1 MFSQVLIYI
10 AQANARPKRDRQ
22 MSTLAVESCSS
33 NLDLNDHH
41 GIHESSDDNDNT
53 YIPEPDEPEESG
65 TEEKK
70 NDEEKGVATDPPKKR
85 MMKNKGKTTSTDGVC
100 SQWPDGRSPAV
111 QAYKVFLHH
120 EWLKHL
126 QAGTLLII
134 NLFVMLLH
142 YLFLSS
148 S

>member
-1 MFSQVLIYI
+1 MVALVLCYSFTSQYI
-10 AQANARPKRDRQ
+10 NPSFLHSRQ
-22 MSTLAVESCSS
+22 MVMKL
-33 NLDLNDHH
+33 LILHRLPDRF
-41 GIHESSDDNDNT
+41 
-53 YIPEPDEPEESG
+53 YYFPEPDEPEESG

-70 NDEEKGVATDPPKKR
+70 NDGEKGVATDPPKKR

-126 QAGTLLII
+126 QAGTL
-134 NLFVMLLH
+134 H